1 MDQALIK
8 KYIRNCFLQYAHNQT
23 SIPVSENEYK
33 ELINQVEILKKQ
45 QPTLEYI
52 EIVHDVVYEY
62 LTQ

>member
-23 SIPVSENEYK
+23 SIPVGDEDYK
-33 ELINQVEILKKQ
+33 DLIQQVEQIRKQ
-45 QPTLEYI
+45 QPSLEVH

-62 LTQ
+62 LTV